1 MRKLDLQHLTF
12 NLSSTRQV
20 VAHRLAAPPCS
31 VPEKIY
37 LKVLDLEW
45 FGWLVVSCLMILMM
59 SSCFPIF
66 PNCFLIDFSLHSE
79 SVVNH
84 NERRPFEER
93 FLCHAPGAFEVLR
106 IYWLTWSISDWDT
119 SCDSTTPGLALPW
132 SFLVCI
138 CLGPHT
144 EHHWTQSELQGQI
157 ASNFTEVYSHLRLLI
172 DFMPSNKGFAF
183 ARNSPWSPGKSCT
196 RFQPPWP
203 QARASTLTM
212 TTPTYR
218 TTGSF
223 TPPAPET
230 CPSTHAVRDQCLLSL
245 DKGEV
250 YHESEVFAWS
260 SSPALRLGISST
272 LHSCMWYI
280 SVSHFELAASL
291 VTDVSEPLVDEYLG
305 CSGLIS
311 AFPQTLQ
318 PWSFFGALPWNMRCR
333 KRRFLASW
341 WWPSMTHGKE
351 WVYGFA
357 RLCL

>member
-45 FGWLVVSCLMILMM
+45 FGFLVVSCLMILLM

-66 PNCFLIDFSLHSE
+66 PNCFPIDFSLHSE

-84 NERRPFEER
+84 NERPFEER

-106 IYWLTWSISDWDT
+106 IYGLTWSISDWDT

-144 EHHWTQSELQGQI
+144 EHHWTQSALHGQI
-157 ASNFTEVYSHLRLLI
+157 ASKFTEVYSHLRLLI

-218 TTGSF
+218 TMGSF
-223 TPPAPET
+223 MPPAPET
-230 CPSTHAVRDQCLLSL
+230 CPSTHAGRDQCLLSL

-260 SSPALRLGISST
+260 SSPALRSGISST

-291 VTDVSEPLVDEYLG
+291 VTDVSEPLVDEYSG
-305 CSGLIS
+305 CSGLTS
-311 AFPQTLQ
+311 AFPQTALVFFR
-318 PWSFFGALPWNMRCR
+318 SFAVKHAL
-333 KRRFLASW
+333 S
-341 WWPSMTHGKE
+341 
-351 WVYGFA
+351 
-357 RLCL
+357 